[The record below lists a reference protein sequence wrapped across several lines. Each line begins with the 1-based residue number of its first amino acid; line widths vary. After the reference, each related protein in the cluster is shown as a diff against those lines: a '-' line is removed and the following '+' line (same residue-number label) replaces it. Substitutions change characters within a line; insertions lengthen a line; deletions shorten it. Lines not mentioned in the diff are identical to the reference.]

1 MVPRL
6 LPSCRHGGRLLGL
19 GANRRARRARLLS
32 HGERRRGHPLRYAV
46 QPYRRVRPLSG
57 DRRDRPLDR
66 LHMGREA
73 RFDPRRRGASRHC
86 GVARRQGL
94 SINDRLPSRSRVKV
108 EIHDSGVGIPA
119 EELPHIFEGF
129 HRVPGPNEGDIG
141 VGSGLGLAISKHILE
156 LHQSMIEATSQ
167 LNQGTTFT
175 FPRAGEAPELWRYEG
190 GEGVTAL
197 LIVTRKSAR
206 LGS

>member
-1 MVPRL
+1 MQEFQLRAQEKGVELSADLSERL
-6 LPSCRHGGRLLGL
+6 PFVNADIRLI
-19 GANRRARRARLLS
+19 
-32 HGERRRGHPLRYAV
+32 ERVLENLIENALRYT
-46 QPYRRVRPLSG
+46 
-57 DRRDRPLDR
+57 
-66 LHMGREA
+66 
-73 RFDPRRRGASRHC
+73 PRGGAIEITL
-86 GVARRQGL
+86 RQEEG
-94 SINDRLPSRSRVKV
+94 RVKV
-108 EIHDSGVGIPA
+108 EIHDSGGGIPA